1 MKYYLRLL
9 WLILTWRRRPPCALR
24 DACTTPFRVWPN
36 DLDVFM
42 HMNNGAY
49 LTIADLG
56 RTDLMLR
63 SGTFGPIR
71 ARGWY
76 PVVAGE
82 TIRFRRS
89 LRPFQRYA
97 VVTRLLG
104 WTDRS
109 IYLEQRF
116 ESGGEPVARALIDA
130 RFLGPRGARVSI
142 AELMEAVDVDDASP
156 ALPGWVETWARSMRE
171 MEGVDGGGGERCA
184 GVRDDANGRS
194 AAPG

>member
-9 WLILTWRRRPPCALR
+9 LLVLTQRWRPRCALT
-24 DACTTPFRVWPN
+24 DTCVSAFRVWPN

-42 HMNNGAY
+42 HMNNGVY
-49 LTIADLG
+49 LTVADLG

-63 SGTFGPIR
+63 SGAFGPIR

-89 LRPFQRYA
+89 LGPFRRYTIA
-97 VVTRLLG
+97 TRLVG
-104 WTDRS
+104 WTERS

-116 ESGGEPVARALIDA
+116 ESRGALVARALIDA
-130 RFLGPRGARVSI
+130 RFLGPRGARVTPAQI
-142 AELMEAVDVDDASP
+142 LEVVALDPVSP
-156 ALPGWVETWARSMRE
+156 PLPAWVEAWAGSMRE
-171 MEGVDGGGGERCA
+171 MEAD
-184 GVRDDANGRS
+184 
-194 AAPG
+194 